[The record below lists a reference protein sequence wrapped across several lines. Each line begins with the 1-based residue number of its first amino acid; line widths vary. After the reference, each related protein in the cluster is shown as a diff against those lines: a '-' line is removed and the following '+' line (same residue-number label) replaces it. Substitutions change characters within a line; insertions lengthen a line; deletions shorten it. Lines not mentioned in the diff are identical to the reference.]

1 MNRLFAQQDR
11 LLSQTPMKIIRKCGM
26 DINWNAR
33 MMAIRGPKGIGK
45 STLLKQYIRLHY
57 KAGDKQYSIARWI
70 ITISQTIPY

>member
-1 MNRLFAQQDR
+1 MDKLFAQQDR

-45 STLLKQYIRLHY
+45 STLIKQYIRQHY
-57 KAGDKQYSIARWI
+57 KAGDKTVLY
-70 ITISQTIPY
+70 